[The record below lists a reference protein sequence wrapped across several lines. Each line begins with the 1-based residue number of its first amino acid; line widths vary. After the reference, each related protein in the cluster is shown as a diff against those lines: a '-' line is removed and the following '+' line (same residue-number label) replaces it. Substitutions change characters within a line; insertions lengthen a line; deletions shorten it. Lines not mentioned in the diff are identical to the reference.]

1 MIRIVTLAPFD
12 EGDIAYVARALYQA
26 FGLGTEHVGERK
38 LPAGA
43 ESEDGRYDGARLLE
57 AVPSVRT
64 FADDKVL
71 YLTTVP
77 LTMEPGPLGGPPC
90 YGFARYG
97 GDRALV
103 STALLAPRGVTD
115 AGIEAF
121 RRRLARESVHH
132 VGHLWGLHHCLD
144 ARCAMHPPWSPLL
157 GDNPGHE
164 LDAFC
169 RDKSEQRI
177 RLAKT

>member
-12 EGDIAYVARALYQA
+12 EGDIAFVARTLYQA

-38 LPAGA
+38 PP
-43 ESEDGRYDGARLLE
+43 SEGEDDRGQHDAARLLDE
-57 AVPSVRT
+57 VPPVRT

-77 LTMEPGPLGGPPC
+77 LSTRPGPLGEPPC
-90 YGFARYG
+90 YGFARHG
-97 GDRALV
+97 GDRAVV
-103 STALLAPRGVTD
+103 STARLPQRGVS
-115 AGIEAF
+115 EASVELF

-157 GDNPGHE
+157 GDDPGHD